1 MIGVGVGLVSLAIVV
16 AVAGFVAVVLAVRR
30 LEGRQRRWV
39 QSLSDLVATAA
50 ADNSA
55 RSLLAS
61 PRYADP
67 RCLTRHGAKMYSQ
80 SDEDGILRE
89 IFRRIGTASH
99 RFLEIGVGDGL
110 ENNTLAL
117 LVEGWTGSWVDGSP
131 QNAANIRARFA
142 PMLKDGRLRFLE
154 RRVTLAT
161 LDQVLREAG
170 GMEDLDLLSLDI
182 DGNDYHILAR
192 MPLTA
197 RALVLEYN
205 ARFAPP
211 LEWVMA
217 YDENHVWNGSDH
229 FGASLAA
236 FAALL
241 KEKGYGLVG
250 CNLCGTNAFFV
261 RNDLLGAERFLGP
274 FTAATH
280 YEPARY
286 WLIPALGAGHRP
298 DFRPSEGS

>member
-1 MIGVGVGLVSLAIVV
+1 MILVGIGFLVLAII
-16 AVAGFVAVVLAVRR
+16 AAAGFVAVVLALRR
-30 LEGRQRRWV
+30 LEKRQRRWV
-39 QSLSDLVATAA
+39 QNLTELVATAA
-50 ADNSA
+50 ADNGA
-55 RSLLAS
+55 RELLAA
-61 PRYADP
+61 PRYGDP

-89 IFRRIGTASH
+89 IFRRIGTVSR

-117 LVEGWTGSWVDGSP
+117 LVEGWTGSWVDASP
-131 QNAANIRARFA
+131 QNAAQIRARFA

-154 RRVTLAT
+154 HRVTLAT
-161 LDQVLREAG
+161 VDQVSREAG
-170 GMEDLDLLSLDI
+170 GLEDLDLLSLDI
-182 DGNDYHILAR
+182 DGNDYHVLAR
-192 MPLTA
+192 MTLTA
-197 RALVLEYN
+197 RVIVLEYN

-217 YDENHVWNGSDH
+217 YDENHVWSGSDH

-241 KEKGYGLVG
+241 KDKGYGLVG

-261 RNDLLGAERFLGP
+261 RGDLLGEERFLRP
-274 FTAATH
+274 FTAETH

-286 WLIPALGAGHRP
+286 WLIPAFGAGHRP
-298 DFRPSEGS
+298 DFRPI

>member
-1 MIGVGVGLVSLAIVV
+1 MTLVGIEILLLVIVV
-16 AVAGFVAVVLAVRR
+16 MAGFAAVVLSLRR

-67 RCLTRHGAKMYSQ
+67 RRLTRQGAKIYSQ
-80 SDEDGILRE
+80 SDEDGIIDE
-89 IFRRIGTASH
+89 IFRRIGTSSR

-117 LVEGWTGSWVDGSP
+117 LVQGWTGSWIDGSP
-131 QNAANIRARFA
+131 QNAAKICARFA

-161 LDQVLREAG
+161 LDEVLRETG
-170 GMEDLDLLSLDI
+170 GADGLDLFSLDI
-182 DGNDYHILAR
+182 DGNDYHIAAH
-192 MPLTA
+192 MQLTA
-197 RALVLEYN
+197 RVIVLEYN

-211 LEWVMA
+211 VDWIMA
-217 YDENHVWNGSDH
+217 YDENHVWRGSDH
-229 FGASLAA
+229 FGASLVSYAT
-236 FAALL
+236 LL
-241 KEKGYGLVG
+241 RDKGYSLVG
-250 CNLCGTNAFFV
+250 CNLSGTNAFFV
-261 RNDLLGAERFLGP
+261 RGDLVGELFLGP
-274 FTAATH
+274 FTAETH

-286 WLIPALGAGHRP
+286 WLIPAFGAGHRP
-298 DFRPSEGS
+298 DFRPG